1 MKTNINKYLFEVH
14 EVICYVCE
22 RKLFKIF
29 LIPKKKN
36 KTEIN
41 EFEEIKW
48 VKTLI
53 DIPQGV
59 WVILIILEYNN

>member
-29 LIPKKKN
+29 WIQKIKI
-36 KTEIN
+36 EIN
-41 EFEEIKW
+41 EFEKIKW

-59 WVILIILEYNN
+59 WVILINLEYNN